1 MAKKINKS
9 MAVTGRVLNVDSK
22 EERAGDINKI
32 RRYNEEQKKLWEAD
46 KEGRTHIVYIR
57 TDKLNNIIPFIVR
70 RNKFEGSKTW
80 FYCGYVGVPK
90 THHAFGQSINGWSD
104 CFFDLRC
111 HGGLTYSDYHTLIP
125 GYWFF
130 GFDCG
135 HAGDFISPDSVQ
147 NHQKMKFHGKEYVIE
162 NCENMVNELEIL
174 ELKFRED
181 EYLQKLARENKL
193 KQGGKN
199 A

>member
-57 TDKLNNIIPFIVR
+57 THKLNNIIPFIVR

-104 CFFDLRC
+104 GFFDLRC
-111 HGGLTYSDYHTLIP
+111 HGGLTYSDNIYDVTSATFNSVVYPSVDPAIFEIK
-125 GYWFF
+125 Y
-130 GFDCG
+130 
-135 HAGDFISPDSVQ
+135 PDSDIRGRV
-147 NHQKMKFHGKEYVIE
+147 MGD
-162 NCENMVNELEIL
+162 L
-174 ELKFRED
+174 
-181 EYLQKLARENKL
+181 
-193 KQGGKN
+193 
-199 A
+199 